1 MFICMR
7 TTLNLDDDLM
17 RSVKKH
23 AVETDR
29 TISAIIETAL
39 RNLIEQEQ
47 RTDRPYRLRW
57 KTVRGGLQAGAD
69 LTDRDFA
76 CFPGIQIISLN
87 KSPHSISR

>member
-1 MFICMR
+1 MLTDICFGNMLICMR

-17 RSVKKH
+17 RMVKKH

-39 RNLIEQEQ
+39 RHLIEQER

-57 KTVRGGLQAGAD
+57 KSVRGRLQAGVD
-69 LTDRDFA
+69 LTDRDA
-76 CFPGIQIISLN
+76 LIDHME
-87 KSPHSISR
+87 KR